1 MKRWTPLQPVT
12 REQASRQF
20 LEYLASLER
29 EIAAGGGGGGGA
41 TWGGITG
48 TLSSQTDL
56 QTALNGKAATVHTHT
71 ASAVTDFSEA
81 VDDRVAALLTAGA
94 NITLTYNDGAG
105 TLTIDAAG
113 GSGLSGL
120 ATVTVP
126 NNSLQWSE
134 TVAATGVTGSSR
146 ILLSIAPHDDA
157 DENDAEMLDVAAM
170 SAAPGTGQITVE
182 MAFTTPTAG
191 PIKLNW
197 VAV

>member
-1 MKRWTPLQPVT
+1 MARPPITAKGELLFRKQLNAALDYV
-12 REQASRQF
+12 E
-20 LEYLASLER
+20 SL
-29 EIAAGGGGGGGA
+29 GGGGGA

-56 QTALNGKAATVHTHT
+56 QTELNGKAATSHTHT

-81 VDDRVAALLTAGA
+81 VDDRVAALLTAGT

-105 TLTIDAAG
+105 TLTIAAAG

-182 MAFTTPTAG
+182 MAFSTRTAG